1 MLDYEQ
7 SLTRE
12 CPVPKSVSSAPDD
25 KAYYNTSA
33 HFIWI
38 GDRTRQIDGGHV
50 EYFRGIRNPI
60 GIKVGPSM
68 QSDELV
74 RLLDSNCMFYLL
86 DHLLTNP
93 CLVVVNPEK
102 IPGRVTLIS
111 RYGADKVGF
120 FFDLSVFSHSCSDRQ
135 PSCGTHQGREGITT
149 SRYLG
154 MRPYA
159 WKVRFDLYLNH
170 PRLDRI
176 FFVLV
181 L

>member
-12 CPVPKSVSSAPDD
+12 CSVPKSVSSAPDD

-120 FFDLSVFSHSCSDRQ
+120 FFDFTYQSFLTLAQID
-135 PSCGTHQGREGITT
+135 
-149 SRYLG
+149 
-154 MRPYA
+154 
-159 WKVRFDLYLNH
+159 NH
-170 PRLDRI
+170 LAEHIKAVKASQHPVIWVCDPMHGK
-176 FFVLV
+176 
-181 L
+181 